1 MATDSGGDDTAGVG
15 AYCQLIM
22 AGDEDSASESD
33 NDDNGLIDTWERNDP
48 EKKSCKEKME
58 HYICLFRDFC
68 DGLEFQVKFQDPQF
82 LKTLEKEGA
91 GFIRL
96 VQNCLSR
103 ERRLILSRA
112 ASPSTW
118 ERSTANAV
126 FYRSHPS
133 CGNHGT

>member
-1 MATDSGGDDTAGVG
+1 
-15 AYCQLIM
+15 M

-33 NDDNGLIDTWERNDP
+33 NDDDGLINTWERNDP
-48 EKKSCKEKME
+48 EKKSCKEKMG
-58 HYICLFRDFC
+58 HYIHMFQDFC
-68 DGLEFQVKFQDPQF
+68 DGLKFQVKFQDPQF

-96 VQNCLSR
+96 GQNCLSR
-103 ERRLILSRA
+103 ERRLNSSRA

-126 FYRSHPS
+126 FYRCYESTPISFSLLYFTSLTPFLS
-133 CGNHGT
+133 CDRHVIT